1 MTFMQSKLAQSSF
14 LILLVAIT
22 LLFGWTMQPFFG
34 AILWAAVIAVVFHP
48 LQIKWTPYFGKR
60 KNLLALTVLFLC
72 TLMVILPLLFV
83 AFSLAQEGAN
93 LYQKVQSGELPL
105 NVYIDKFNGGFPA
118 AQNLL
123 QRLGINLG
131 NLHQQFTNA
140 ATEASRYLTTQ
151 AFSFGQNTA
160 QFLVSFVLMLYLTYF
175 FLRDGEQLLELLIR
189 ALPLGDRREHLLLRK
204 VTEVARATVKGN
216 LVVAA
221 VQGALGGF
229 IFWVLDVEAALLWA
243 VVMAFASLLPSVGSA
258 LIWAPVAIYFLATG
272 AIWQGIVLIVFG
284 AGVIGLVDNL
294 LRPILVGRSTQIPD
308 YLVLLST
315 LGGIAIFGLNGFVL
329 GPLIAG
335 AFIVFW
341 DIFIREFNPA

>member
-1 MTFMQSKLAQSSF
+1 MTFMQPKLAQSSF
-14 LILLVAIT
+14 IILLIVIT

-34 AILWAAVIAVVFHP
+34 AILWAVVIAVVFHP
-48 LQIKWTPYFGKR
+48 LQIKWRPYFGKR
-60 KNLLALTVLFLC
+60 KNLLALAVLFLC
-72 TLMVILPLLFV
+72 TLMVILPLLAITV
-83 AFSLAQEGAN
+83 SLAEEATN
-93 LYQKVQSGELPL
+93 FYQKVQSGELNL
-105 NVYIDKFNGGFPA
+105 SIYVDKAKSGFPV

-123 QRLGINLG
+123 QRIGIDVG
-131 NLHQQFTNA
+131 NLQQQLTNA
-140 ATEASRYLTTQ
+140 ATEASHYLTTQ
-151 AFSFGQNTA
+151 AFAFGQNTA
-160 QFLVSFVLMLYLTYF
+160 QFFVSFVLMLYLAFF
-175 FLRDGEQLLELLIR
+175 FLRDGEQLVELLIR
-189 ALPLGDRREHLLLRK
+189 ALPLGDTREHLLLRK
-204 VTEVARATVKGN
+204 ITEVTSATVKGN

-229 IFWVLDVEAALLWA
+229 IFWALGVEAALLWA

-272 AIWQGIVLIVFG
+272 AVWQGVVLIVFG
-284 AGVIGLVDNL
+284 AGVIGLVDNV

-335 AFIVFW
+335 VFIVFW
-341 DIFIREFNPA
+341 EIFIREFNP